1 MIQEIINFTQ
11 NIDDQFINSG
21 LSPKEGLHV
30 MLNTITI
37 DDTLKIDIDNFQY
50 EIYSKKSKTEPSEF
64 MNRCKLLHQ
73 NAWCINTN
81 KCFDLP
87 KKAIHTCSPF
97 CVAFKREHL
106 NGGKKFKQNESKNE
120 NQIYQRFGAYFEK
133 AFSLFENEKDTLK
146 FEVFKLFFT
155 QNLFSPLI
163 NKIELEN
170 TAKRESLSE
179 ELIILKE
186 QKKDKR
192 NTISTEIINNQIT
205 KIEED
210 LIVYKE
216 LQDSDY
222 IIFYLNRP
230 LKEYQSIYDR
240 YLCNYIFVEKK
251 YNCQLSKTKQIYGV
265 STFFNT
271 LNVDKPFLMHQT
283 ASFDIAGR
291 VSYKNALHLND
302 FLKILSNKMTPNP
315 LPIFIYKE
323 ELQQRMIGLFKEN
336 SGHKLSYKEI
346 VEKLINDYHE
356 DLDNYYLLYWIS
368 TKDGIVLRDF
378 DFVSKFEY
386 KLETKILNLFE
397 LKERDKTSLKY
408 YSDINNIFQFEQ
420 AIFKQLLQNK
430 YQELDYFSDLSKDKY
445 EKKDFTFLSYSKN
458 RKSVYDFVYKSQR
471 QVVDGNMFNDMVFNG
486 ILDDIKQGNRYGIKD
501 KLNIWYSLY
510 NFFNP
515 KNNINMAN
523 KLESYQT
530 FIEKL
535 SNETSNIANAS
546 DSEFAFA
553 AGQVIYY
560 ILSKSKSGDNGF
572 QLLEPYL
579 QKAKCSELKQAI
591 ANDFARYKHENFSKN
606 FQRVA
611 AFVLSYESTCN
622 MKHYLPELLS
632 GFFAKNQ
639 LFSNNSK

>member
-50 EIYSKKSKTEPSEF
+50 EIYSKKSKAEPSEF

-133 AFSLFENEKDTLK
+133 AFSLFEDKKNTLQ

-155 QNLFSPLI
+155 QDLFSSLI

-170 TAKRESLSE
+170 KIKRESLSE
-179 ELIILKE
+179 ELVLLKE
-186 QKKDKR
+186 QKKDKK
-192 NTISTEIINNQIT
+192 NTNDTEIINNQIT
-205 KIEED
+205 KIEQD
-210 LIVYKE
+210 LIAYKE

-222 IIFYLNRP
+222 LIFYLKRP
-230 LKEYQSIYDR
+230 LEEYQSIHDK
-240 YLCNYIFVEKK
+240 YLRDNIFVNDK
-251 YNCQLSKTKQIYGV
+251 YNTLSNETNKMYGV
-265 STFFNT
+265 SGFMNT
-271 LNVDKPFLMHQT
+271 LNDKKPFLMHQT

-291 VSYKNALHLND
+291 
-302 FLKILSNKMTPNP
+302 ISNKEAQHLDDFSNLLVNKSLPYP

-323 ELQQRMIGLFKEN
+323 ELQQKMIGLFQE
-336 SGHKLSYKEI
+336 SGFKLSYKEI
-346 VEKLINDYHE
+346 VEKLINDYSE

-368 TKDGIVLRDF
+368 TKDGIVFKDF
-378 DFVSKFEY
+378 DFVSKFDY
-386 KLETKILNLFE
+386 KLNTKILNLFE
-397 LKERDKTSLKY
+397 LKEQDKKSLKI
-408 YSDINNIFQFEQ
+408 YSEINNVFQFEQ
-420 AIFKQLLQNK
+420 AVFKQLLQDK
-430 YQELDYFSDLSKDKY
+430 YQKLDYFSDLSKDGY
-445 EKKDFTFLSYSKN
+445 EKKDFTFLSYSKY

-471 QVVDGNMFNDMVFNG
+471 QVVDGNMFNEMVFNG
-486 ILDDIKQGNRYGIKD
+486 ILDDIKQGNGYGIKD

-515 KNNINMAN
+515 KNNINMAS

-530 FIEKL
+530 FIETL
-535 SNETSNIANAS
+535 SNETTNVVNAS
-546 DSEFAFA
+546 DTEFAFA

-560 ILSKSKSGDNGF
+560 ILSKSKSGDNGY

-611 AFVLSYESTCN
+611 AFVLSYETSSN
-622 MKHYLPELLS
+622 MKHLLPELLS

>member
-30 MLNTITI
+30 MLNTVTI
-37 DDTLKIDIDNFQY
+37 DNTLKIDTENFQY
-50 EIYSKKSKTEPSEF
+50 EIYSKKLKAEPSEF
-64 MNRCKLLHQ
+64 LNQCKLLHQ

-106 NGGKKFKQNESKNE
+106 NGGKKFKQNEAKNE
-120 NQIYQRFGAYFEK
+120 NQIYQRFGAYFEN
-133 AFSLFENEKDTLK
+133 AFSLFEDEKDTLQ

-155 QNLFSPLI
+155 QVLFSSLI

-170 TAKRESLSE
+170 KIKRESLSK
-179 ELIILKE
+179 ELVLLKE
-186 QKKDKR
+186 QQKDKR
-192 NTISTEIINNQIT
+192 NTISTEIINNQIA
-205 KIEED
+205 KIEQD
-210 LIVYKE
+210 LITYKE

-222 IIFYLNRP
+222 IIFYLKRP
-230 LKEYQSIYDR
+230 LEEYQSIHDK
-240 YLCNYIFVEKK
+240 YLRDNIFVNDK
-251 YNCQLSKTKQIYGV
+251 YNTLSDETNKMYGV
-265 STFFNT
+265 SGFMNT
-271 LNVDKPFLMHQT
+271 LNDKKPFLIHQT

-291 VSYKNALHLND
+291 ISNKEAQHLDD
-302 FLKILSNKMTPNP
+302 FLKLLGNKSLPYP

-323 ELQQRMIGLFKEN
+323 ELQQKMIGLFQE
-336 SGHKLSYKEI
+336 SGFKLSYKEI
-346 VEKLINDYHE
+346 VEKLINDYSE

-368 TKDGIVLRDF
+368 TKDGIVFKDF
-378 DFVSKFEY
+378 DFVSKFDY
-386 KLETKILNLFE
+386 KLDAKIINLFE
-397 LKERDKTSLKY
+397 LKERDKTSLKN
-408 YSDINNIFQFEQ
+408 YSNINNVFQFEQ
-420 AIFKQLLQNK
+420 AVFKQLLQNK
-430 YQELDYFSDLSKDKY
+430 YQKLDYFSDLRKDEY
-445 EKKDFTFLSYSKN
+445 EKKDFTFLSYSKY

-471 QVVDGNMFNDMVFNG
+471 QVVDGNMFNEMVFNG
-486 ILDDIKQGNRYGIKD
+486 ILDDIKQGNGYGIKD

-510 NFFNP
+510 KFFNP
-515 KNNINMAN
+515 KNNINMAS

-530 FIEKL
+530 FVETL
-535 SNETSNIANAS
+535 TNETTNVANAS
-546 DSEFAFA
+546 DTEFAFA

-560 ILSKSKSGDNGF
+560 ILSKSKSGDNGY

-591 ANDFARYKHENFSKN
+591 ANDFARYKHENFSNN
-606 FQRVA
+606 FQRVV

-622 MKHYLPELLS
+622 IKYLLPELLS